1 MICPKCKVTIEADS
15 VFCRHCGTRIG
26 PGAKSAPPP
35 EGVWSTSAPRPGAA
49 PLPTPAASASSPSF
63 APAAAPE
70 SLAQQAPPGSET
82 YRDPAHEK
90 EVWRGRPA
98 WKASAGIWALWL
110 LGAIVLTI
118 LVYQYIEQGS
128 RLRDFAWGLIAA
140 AAVVI
145 FVRHAMVVFS
155 RQYRLTTQRLF
166 IHRGILSR
174 TTDQTE
180 LVRVEDVRLKQGLV
194 DRILNTGNVEVIG
207 SDRTDENV
215 VLESIDVPAEVAE
228 NIRRTVR
235 AVRTKGTLFIENV

>member
-1 MICPKCKVTIEADS
+1 MTCPQCKVTIEADS
-15 VFCRHCGTRIG
+15 VFCRHCGTRVG
-26 PGAKSAPPP
+26 PGAKTAPAPG
-35 EGVWSTSAPRPGAA
+35 GVWSASVPRPGAA
-49 PLPTPAASASSPSF
+49 SAQAPAASASSPAS
-63 APAAAPE
+63 APAATPE
-70 SLAQQAPPGSET
+70 SLTQHAPPGSET

-98 WKASAGIWALWL
+98 WKASAGVWALWL
-110 LGAIVLTI
+110 LGAIALTI
-118 LVYQYIEQGS
+118 LVYKYVDQGS
-128 RLRDFAWGLIAA
+128 RLRDVAWGLIAA
-140 AAVVI
+140 AAVVL
-145 FVRHAMVVFS
+145 FVRHALVVFS

-180 LVRVEDVRLKQGLV
+180 LVRVEDVRLKQGLM

-207 SDRTDENV
+207 SDRTDENI
-215 VLESIDVPAEVAE
+215 VLESIDGPAEVAE

>member
-1 MICPKCKVTIEADS
+1 MTCPKCKVTIEADS
-15 VFCRHCGTRIG
+15 VFCRHCGTRVG
-26 PGAKSAPPP
+26 PGAKTASPQD
-35 EGVWSTSAPRPGAA
+35 GVWSTSAPRLGTGPATA
-49 PLPTPAASASSPSF
+49 PAASSPAPASTS
-63 APAAAPE
+63 AAAPE
-70 SLAQQAPPGSET
+70 SLAPHAPPGSET

-98 WKASAGIWALWL
+98 WKASASIWALWL
-110 LGAIVLTI
+110 AGAIALTV
-118 LVYQYIEQGS
+118 LVYKYVDQGS
-128 RLRDFAWGLIAA
+128 RLRDFAWGVIAA

-145 FVRHAMVVFS
+145 VVRHAMVVFS

>member
-1 MICPKCKVTIEADS
+1 MTCPQCKVTIEADS
-15 VFCRHCGTRIG
+15 VFCRHCGTRVG
-26 PGAKSAPPP
+26 PGAKTASSPG
-35 EGVWSTSAPRPGAA
+35 GVWSASTPRSGAA
-49 PLPTPAASASSPSF
+49 PAQSPGASAPST
-63 APAAAPE
+63 ALTAGATPE
-70 SLAQQAPPGSET
+70 SLAQHAPPGSET

-98 WKASAGIWALWL
+98 WKASAGVWALWL
-110 LGAIVLTI
+110 LGAIALII
-118 LVYQYIEQGS
+118 LVYKYVDQGS
-128 RLRDFAWGLIAA
+128 RLRDVAWGLIAA
-140 AAVVI
+140 AAVVL
-145 FVRHAMVVFS
+145 FVRHALVVFS

-180 LVRVEDVRLKQGLV
+180 LVRVEDVRLKQGLM